1 MVITMEQL
9 LAQALSILEELRQWS
24 TVSVI
29 VRLVIAMICG
39 GLIGIE
45 RASKRRAAGFRTY
58 MVVCLG
64 ATLAMLLNQY
74 IDNMLVNVW
83 QINQT
88 TDAARLGAQVINGIG
103 FLGAGTIIFTG
114 SQQVKGLTTAA
125 GLWASACMGL
135 AIGAGFYE
143 AALIACLMIV
153 LVITLFGHV
162 EAFIMRHSR
171 NMNLL
176 VHFETL
182 EDVGVVMEKIRGGN
196 NIVYDV
202 EMNKGR
208 EAFGEG
214 PSAIFS
220 IKLAKRVSHASVIM
234 SIAGVESVRSIAEL

>member
-1 MVITMEQL
+1 MEQL
-9 LAQALSILEELRQWS
+9 LAQALAILDSLREWS
-24 TVSVI
+24 EVSVI
-29 VRLVIAMICG
+29 VRLVVAMICG

-74 IDNMLVNVW
+74 IDSMLVNVW
-83 QINQT
+83 QITQT

-162 EAFIMRHSR
+162 EAFIMKHSR

-182 EDVGVVMEKIRGGN
+182 EDVSVVMEKIRAGN
-196 NIVYDV
+196 NVVYDV

-208 EAFGEG
+208 EALGEG

-234 SIAGVESVRSIAEL
+234 SVAGVESVRSITEL

>member
-1 MVITMEQL
+1 MQQFQEIML
-9 LAQALSILEELRQWS
+9 YLREWN
-24 TVSVI
+24 VASVL
-29 VRLVIAMICG
+29 VRLTVAMLCG

-74 IDNMLVNVW
+74 IDYMLVNVW
-83 QINQT
+83 QISQT

-103 FLGAGTIIFTG
+103 FLGAGTIIVTG
-114 SQQVKGLTTAA
+114 TQQVKGLTTAA

-135 AIGAGFYE
+135 AIGAGFFE

-153 LVITLFGHV
+153 VIITLFGHV
-162 EAFIMRHSR
+162 EGLIVKHSR

-176 VHFETL
+176 VQFETL
-182 EDVGVVMEKIRGGN
+182 NDVSIVIEKIKAGN

-202 EMNKGR
+202 ELNRGK
-208 EAFGEG
+208 EAEGEY

-220 IKLAKRVSHASVIM
+220 IKLAKRVSHASVMM
-234 SIAGVESVRSIAEL
+234 SIAGVDSVRSIVEM

>member
-1 MVITMEQL
+1 MEQV
-9 LAQALSILEELRQWS
+9 LAQALAILDSLREWS
-24 TVSVI
+24 EVSVI
-29 VRLVIAMICG
+29 VRLVVAMICG

-74 IDNMLVNVW
+74 IDSMLVNVW
-83 QINQT
+83 QITQT

-162 EAFIMRHSR
+162 EAFIMKHSR

-182 EDVGVVMEKIRGGN
+182 EDVSVVMEKIRAGN
-196 NIVYDV
+196 NVVYGV
-202 EMNKGR
+202 EMNKGK
-208 EAFGEG
+208 EALGEG

-234 SIAGVESVRSIAEL
+234 SVAGVESVRSITEL

>member
-1 MVITMEQL
+1 MEQVWEL
-9 LAQALSILEELRQWS
+9 LHYLRGWN
-24 TVSVI
+24 TASVI
-29 VRLVIAMICG
+29 LRLAVAMLCG
-39 GLIGIE
+39 GLIGLE

-74 IDNMLVNVW
+74 IDDMLVHAW
-83 QINQT
+83 QISQT

-103 FLGAGTIIFTG
+103 FLGAGTIILTG

-135 AIGAGFYE
+135 AIGAGFFE
-143 AALIACLMIV
+143 AALIACLLIV
-153 LVITLFGHV
+153 VIITLFTRV
-162 EAFIMRHSR
+162 ESWITRHSR

-176 VHFETL
+176 VRLDTL
-182 EDVGVVMEKIRGGN
+182 DDVRTVMEKIRSGN
-196 NIVYDV
+196 NVVYDV
-202 EMNKGR
+202 EMSKGK
-208 EAFGEG
+208 EALGES

-234 SIAGVESVRSIAEL
+234 AIADLDSVRAITEL

>member
-1 MVITMEQL
+1 MEQL
-9 LAQALSILEELRQWS
+9 LAQALAILDSLREWS
-24 TVSVI
+24 EVSVI
-29 VRLVIAMICG
+29 VRLVVAMICG

-74 IDNMLVNVW
+74 IDSMLVNVW
-83 QINQT
+83 QITQT

-162 EAFIMRHSR
+162 EAFIMKHSR

-182 EDVGVVMEKIRGGN
+182 EDVSVVMEKIRAGN
-196 NIVYDV
+196 NVVYDV
-202 EMNKGR
+202 EMNKGK
-208 EAFGEG
+208 EALGEG

-234 SIAGVESVRSIAEL
+234 SVAGVESVRSITEL

>member
-1 MVITMEQL
+1 MEQL
-9 LAQALSILEELRQWS
+9 LAQALAILDSLREWS
-24 TVSVI
+24 EVSVI
-29 VRLVIAMICG
+29 VRLVVAMICG

-74 IDNMLVNVW
+74 IDSMLVNVW
-83 QINQT
+83 QITQT

-162 EAFIMRHSR
+162 EAFKQALEEVHSVPVQYHQR
-171 NMNLL
+171 SYFLL
-176 VHFETL
+176 LIHLHIPVQNPVHNSVL
-182 EDVGVVMEKIRGGN
+182 L
-196 NIVYDV
+196 
-202 EMNKGR
+202 
-208 EAFGEG
+208 
-214 PSAIFS
+214 SAV
-220 IKLAKRVSHASVIM
+220 LHPYP
-234 SIAGVESVRSIAEL
+234 

>member
-1 MVITMEQL
+1 MEQFLEL
-9 LAQALSILEELRQWS
+9 LHYLRGYN
-24 TVSVI
+24 TASVI
-29 VRLVIAMICG
+29 LRLAVAMLCG

-83 QINQT
+83 QVSQT

-103 FLGAGTIIFTG
+103 FLGAGTIILTG

-135 AIGAGFYE
+135 AIGAGFFE
-143 AALIACLMIV
+143 AALIACVLIV
-153 LVITLFGHV
+153 VIITLFTRV
-162 EAFIMRHSR
+162 ESWITRHSR

-176 VHFETL
+176 VRLDTL
-182 EDVGVVMEKIRGGN
+182 DDVRTVMETIRAAN
-196 NIVYDV
+196 NVVYDV
-202 EMNKGR
+202 EMSKGK
-208 EAFGEG
+208 EALGES

-234 SIAGVESVRSIAEL
+234 AIADLDSVRAITEL

>member
-1 MVITMEQL
+1 MEFDVKYIWESFLQIL
-9 LAQALSILEELRQWS
+9 DYLRHMNAVSI
-24 TVSVI
+24 I
-29 VRLVIAMICG
+29 VRLAIAMICG

-58 MVVCLG
+58 MVVCMG

-74 IDNMLVNVW
+74 IDDMLVNVW
-83 QINQT
+83 HLSQT

-103 FLGAGTIIFTG
+103 FLGAGTIILTG
-114 SQQVKGLTTAA
+114 SQQVQGLITAA

-143 AALIACLMIV
+143 AALIACVMISMIIV
-153 LVITLFGHV
+153 LFGRV
-162 EAFIMRHSR
+162 EEFIVRHSR

-176 VHFETL
+176 VRFENL
-182 EDVGVVMEKIRGGN
+182 EDVSRVIEKIRAGN
-196 NIVYDV
+196 NTVYDV

-208 EAFGEG
+208 ESGEES

-220 IKLAKRVSHASVIM
+220 IRLAKRVSHASVIM
-234 SIAGVESVRSIAEL
+234 SIAGMDSVRSIVEL

>member
-1 MVITMEQL
+1 MEQL
-9 LAQALSILEELRQWS
+9 LAQALAILDSLREWS
-24 TVSVI
+24 EVSVI
-29 VRLVIAMICG
+29 VRLVVAMICG

-74 IDNMLVNVW
+74 IDSMLVNVW
-83 QINQT
+83 QITQT

-103 FLGAGTIIFTG
+103 FLGAVTIIFTG

-162 EAFIMRHSR
+162 EAFIMKHSR

-182 EDVGVVMEKIRGGN
+182 EDVSVVMEKIRAGN
-196 NIVYDV
+196 NVVYDV
-202 EMNKGR
+202 EMNKGK
-208 EAFGEG
+208 EALGEG

-234 SIAGVESVRSIAEL
+234 SVAGVESVRSITEL